1 MANYGVSGDIRNLE
15 FASVT
20 EAEISGALITTSLT
34 RATNIINSYLER
46 PYPELVPFAA
56 GDVPAMIDDIATA
69 IATYFVKR
77 ARFPGPGPLAEQ
89 TKADYYDKSIE
100 DLKAIS
106 KGELKLPELT
116 SKIKRDIKS
125 TQADYL
131 PIFGIGDETTASIDS
146 DHLQDE
152 SDERK

>member
-1 MANYGVSGDIRNLE
+1 MYGKDCRNLE
-15 FASVT
+15 LGSPS
-20 EAEISGALITTSLT
+20 EGEISGALITISLT

-125 TQADYL
+125 TQSGYA
-131 PIFGIGDETTASIDS
+131 PIFGVSDTENSVVSPTRLDDEAD
-146 DHLQDE
+146 DRNE
-152 SDERK
+152 

>member
-1 MANYGVSGDIRNLE
+1 MSYGSSGDIRTLE
-15 FASVT
+15 LASAT
-20 EAEISGALITTSLT
+20 ESEISGALITTSLA

-46 PYPELVPFAA
+46 PFPELVPFAA

-125 TQADYL
+125 TQADY
-131 PIFGIGDETTASIDS
+131 PTIFDVDDIEGSAISSTRLGDIADGRNE
-146 DHLQDE
+146 
-152 SDERK
+152 

>member
-1 MANYGVSGDIRNLE
+1 MAYGNSGDIREILTP
-15 FASVT
+15 AT
-20 EAEISGALITTSLT
+20 EAEISGALITLGQKQ
-34 RATNIINSYLER
+34 ATNLINSYLER
-46 PYPELVPFAA
+46 PFPELVPFAA

-100 DLKAIS
+100 DLQKIS

-125 TQADYL
+125 TQAEYV
-131 PIFGIGDETTASIDS
+131 PTFGVGDIESSAIDT
-146 DHLQDE
+146 DHLDDE
-152 SDERK
+152 INERK